1 MTVSYKAVQQ
11 YPDFVRYPGLE
22 SNDEYSNVVSIG
34 KMIENNKYGKILY
47 ISICDYKEL
56 EVRSEGEDYSI
67 GCQSRGVI

>member
-1 MTVSYKAVQQ
+1 MTVSYKAIQQ
-11 YPDFVRYPGLE
+11 YPDFVRHPGSELR
-22 SNDEYSNVVSIG
+22 SNDEYSNVVSVGEIVD
-34 KMIENNKYGKILY
+34 KSNKILY